1 MRERKDDGLK
11 SLILVELAQKV
22 KLLFFERNMDQIIH
36 STNISDAQG
45 SWDIK
50 VGNTKSHLQ
59 KNEEGARETDQQTSN
74 DNTV

>member
-22 KLLFFERNMDQIIH
+22 KLFSERNMDLIVH

-74 DNTV
+74 DNTVW